1 MKINKLYI
9 TLGLMIA
16 FVLFFE
22 FGAHAEESNESTK
35 ITFNVPVQIP
45 GQVLSPGTY
54 TFQQAGSND
63 PNIIQIFNA
72 DRTVLIATVQTVSA
86 ERLEPADDTLITL
99 AEPEAGNADVLVK
112 WFYPGRTIGHEFVY
126 PKQQEREIAHAKL
139 ETFGGNQS
147 MGSGET
153 AGE

>member
-126 PKQQEREIAHAKL
+126 PKQQEVQLARDQQHTLIVNER
-139 ETFGGNQS
+139 
-147 MGSGET
+147 GSESGD
-153 AGE
+153 